1 MIKLYAGNILSLK
14 VYDFCLSEEFRKVF
28 LLSVLRIT
36 SDKLIFILQIIV
48 NILIA
53 FKNTIR
59 MSAERIRL
67 SAGELIVSAE

>member
-36 SDKLIFILQIIV
+36 SDKLIFFLQIIV

-67 SAGELIVSAE
+67 SAGGLIVSAE